1 MNPKKNGGQNELA
14 NPPKTPQKP
23 GAHRAPK
30 KVNSCTAAESD
41 LCPMCGWHLD
51 LVAMH
56 EKCKPSID
64 AIPGACYCSDR
75 MSGGVPCPPDRCPNV
90 PRALPT
96 YTDTHDGD
104 TEPNA
109 TPWPEEPQ
117 A

>member
-23 GAHRAPK
+23 GARQAPK

-41 LCPMCGWHLD
+41 LCPVCGWHLD
-51 LVAMH
+51 LVPMH
-56 EKCKPSID
+56 EKCRQSTYL
-64 AIPGACYCSDR
+64 AEVGLSYGTELAREAGAE
-75 MSGGVPCPPDRCPNV
+75 P
-90 PRALPT
+90 